1 MMGKASPP
9 RSQRTMLPLLS
20 VRFLPTLEVS
30 GIFHSCLTESQD
42 PMARQGS
49 LQDKIE
55 KRIAE
60 RGDASFLTR
69 EFADLG
75 AERQVL
81 RALAKT
87 VTAGKLVRLGYG
99 VYARAELSP
108 LSGQPMLAAR
118 QGFLDASRQALS
130 KLGVSWEPSQW
141 ERAYNEGRSTQ
152 IPVNAAVRVKSRK
165 FARRLSYRGTPL
177 VLER

>member
-1 MMGKASPP
+1 
-9 RSQRTMLPLLS
+9 
-20 VRFLPTLEVS
+20 
-30 GIFHSCLTESQD
+30 
-42 PMARQGS
+42 MARKDS

-55 KRIAE
+55 RRIAA

-75 AERQVL
+75 PERQVL

-87 VTAGKLVRLGYG
+87 VAEGKLIRLGYG

-118 QGFLDASRQALS
+118 QGFLDASRQALT
-130 KLGVSWEPSQW
+130 KLGVAWEPAKW
-141 ERAYNEGRSTQ
+141 ERAYNEGRSSQ
-152 IPVNAAVRVKSRK
+152 VPMNAAVRIKDRR
-165 FARRLSYRGTPL
+165 FARRLSYRGTAL
-177 VLER
+177 VVER

>member
-1 MMGKASPP
+1 
-9 RSQRTMLPLLS
+9 
-20 VRFLPTLEVS
+20 
-30 GIFHSCLTESQD
+30 
-42 PMARQGS
+42 MARQGS

-55 KRIAE
+55 NRITE

-75 AERQVL
+75 PERQVL

-87 VTAGKLVRLGYG
+87 VAAGKLVRLGYG
-99 VYARAELSP
+99 VYARAELSR
-108 LSGQPMLAAR
+108 LSDQPMLAAR
-118 QGFLDASRQALS
+118 QGFLDASRQALT
-130 KLGVSWEPSQW
+130 KLGVPWEPTEW

-152 IPVNAAVRVKSRK
+152 VPVNAAVRVKNRK

-177 VLER
+177 VVER

>member
-1 MMGKASPP
+1 
-9 RSQRTMLPLLS
+9 
-20 VRFLPTLEVS
+20 
-30 GIFHSCLTESQD
+30 
-42 PMARQGS
+42 MARPGS
-49 LQDKIE
+49 LQDRIE
-55 KRIAE
+55 TRIAE

-99 VYARAELSP
+99 VYARAEPSP

-118 QGFLDASRQALS
+118 QGFLDASREALT
-130 KLGVSWEPSQW
+130 KLGVSWEPAKW
-141 ERAYNEGRSTQ
+141 EQAYNTGRSTQ
-152 IPVNAAVRVKSRK
+152 VPLNAAVRVKNRK
-165 FARRLSYRGTPL
+165 FARQLSYRGTPL
-177 VLER
+177 VVER